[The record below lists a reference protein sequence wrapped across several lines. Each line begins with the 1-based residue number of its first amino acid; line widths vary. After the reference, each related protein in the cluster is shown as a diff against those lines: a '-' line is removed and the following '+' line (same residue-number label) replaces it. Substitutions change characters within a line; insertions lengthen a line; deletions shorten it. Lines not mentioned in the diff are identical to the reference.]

1 MSMKKHASRIGG
13 LTADAIAR
21 AETPS
26 NRCVPAV
33 FTTGTEGTRLWSRD
47 YRAALRGSL
56 GRAGVREI
64 ICLGKRKAW
73 PRLNEVADGVGSMSE
88 YSARASDLG
97 ADFRF
102 IKMPWESGLAV
113 LGFYLG
119 SDSCSIRRPLIC
131 LNSAHHPVVVAAA
144 FAHELGHHVT
154 ADLFSAPSESVR
166 LARLIGI
173 EAHLSEPRELA
184 ADVLVGLRSLPRD
197 VARKWFDPASTRKVD
212 SIATVL
218 TRARRIG
225 LNLESLP
232 VQRRLQYQ
240 ALFIHFV
247 KLRQALLQE
256 YDI

>member
-1 MSMKKHASRIGG
+1 MRVKKRGSRIER

-26 NRCVPAV
+26 NPCVPEP
-33 FTTGTEGTRLWSRD
+33 FTTQAEGPRLWSRD
-47 YRAALRGSL
+47 YRAALRDSFS
-56 GRAGVREI
+56 RARVQKI
-64 ICLGKRKAW
+64 ISLGKRKAW
-73 PRLNEVADGVGSMSE
+73 PRLNKVADKVGSMSE

-102 IKMPWESGLAV
+102 INMPWESGLAV

-119 SDSCSIRRPLIC
+119 SDSRSIKRPLIC

-154 ADLFSAPSESVR
+154 ADLFSAPSASVQ

-184 ADVLVGLRSLPRD
+184 ADVLVSLRSLPRD
-197 VARKWFDPASTRKVD
+197 VARKWFDTASTRKVD

-218 TRARRIG
+218 RRTRRIG